1 MTWFKYTSLSTTE
14 IFNKISYISENT
26 FPWIFFILFALILV
40 FLIVNYIFPA
50 ILFSIEYLKSEYI
63 KKQKKIMIR
72 QIALQR
78 EVEDEI
84 ENSFIKKR
92 N

>member
-1 MTWFKYTSLSTTE
+1 MIWFKYTSLTTSE
-14 IFNKISYISENT
+14 IFEKINYISTEP
-26 FPWIFFILFALILV
+26 FPWIFFIIISTILI
-40 FLIVNYIFPA
+40 FLNIYYFFPI
-50 ILFSIEYLKSEYI
+50 ILFSVEHLKKEHS

-84 ENSFIKKR
+84 EKSFIKK
-92 N
+92 